1 MALVSVAAGEGIGM
15 NDLMES
21 PFCSRLLSVSRMPDL
36 VPLSQSMLQGKRCF
50 QRDEFQLSFMLFCY
64 PFFPSLS
71 LPDISFSFGKS

>member
-36 VPLSQSMLQGKRCF
+36 VPLSEYAPGK
-50 QRDEFQLSFMLFCY
+50 EM
-64 PFFPSLS
+64 
-71 LPDISFSFGKS
+71 FSER

>member
-21 PFCSRLLSVSRMPDL
+21 SFSSLLLSVSRVPDL
-36 VPLSQSMLQGKRCF
+36 VLLSQSMLQGKRCF

-64 PFFPSLS
+64 PFFPSLI
-71 LPDISFSFGKS
+71 LPDIFFSLDKS